1 MRICLFGAGNTDT
14 NSESYIHSN
23 RWSCRKPKA
32 RKGARI
38 NVEGAILT
46 TDENGKAEFNL
57 RSGTYTAKI
66 SLKGCVSVTE
76 TVIVEKAAVNKTIT
90 LATQS

>member
-1 MRICLFGAGNTDT
+1 M
-14 NSESYIHSN
+14 
-23 RWSCRKPKA
+23 KA
-32 RKGARI
+32 RRRVKEPRI
-38 NVEGAILT
+38 NVGGSNPQA
-46 TDENGKAEFNL
+46 TDDNGKAEFNL
-57 RSGTYTAKI
+57 RPGTYTAKI